1 MKQFTIYE
9 NPTDRAQNWSSFHNA
24 DLADMNAK
32 ETQGLTPFEFPALAQ
47 GLPTVAAAT
56 THPFKVSHVG
66 GDIYRVQAG
75 TVEGQFLATQTINVG
90 STRPVAI
97 LAYPK
102 YALSIFN
109 SEYVWAAVAMTGAN
123 APVLTSST
131 TTLADVTTVTSAG
144 TEARALIA
152 YIDSSGISQIA
163 TGNIVGTFASDGT
176 LTGQMSG
183 SFNKNS

>member
-24 DLADMNAK
+24 DLPK
-32 ETQGLTPFEFPALAQ
+32 LYETEFQGPSTVD
-47 GLPTVAAAT
+47 LPTQAAESTSITAT
-56 THPFKVSHVG
+56 THPFKVDHVG
-66 GDIYRVQAG
+66 GNIYRVQAG
-75 TVEGQFLATQTINVG
+75 TVEGQFIATQTIDVG

-102 YALSIFN
+102 YTLSIFN
-109 SEYVWAAVAMTGAN
+109 SEYVWAATVMTGTD

-131 TTLADVTTVTSAG
+131 TTLSDVTLVTSAG
-144 TEARALIA
+144 TEARVLIA
-152 YIDSSGISQIA
+152 QIDSSGISQIT
-163 TGNIVGTFASDGT
+163 TGNIVGTFASDGS
-176 LTGQMSG
+176 LTGQMNG